1 MTGLARSR
9 TLHHC
14 RKLSKE
20 LVLSFNWQRYI
31 LQTGGQPFHAL
42 RGETVTVVT
51 YPDHRVEFLHGED
64 VLPFKALDPART
76 ATAPVRASSTRRQPS
91 LVLPSRAP

>member
-42 RGETVTVVT
+42 RG
-51 YPDHRVEFLHGED
+51 PNGEN
-64 VLPFKALDPART
+64 LS
-76 ATAPVRASSTRRQPS
+76 APVRLAAADSARPVACRGTAFNQTTF
-91 LVLPSRAP
+91 